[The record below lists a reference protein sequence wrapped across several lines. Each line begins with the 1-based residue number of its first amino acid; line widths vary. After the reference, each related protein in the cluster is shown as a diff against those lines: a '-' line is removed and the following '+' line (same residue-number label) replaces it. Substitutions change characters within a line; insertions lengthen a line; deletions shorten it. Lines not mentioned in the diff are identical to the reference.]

1 MGERVALVD
10 VSRVTSNIINNK
22 DDVSWGPNATF
33 RFPLHGGTG
42 HYPFLPP
49 YIIVITPSIY
59 AFLLKVAFGRPWGK
73 LYLQKR

>member
-42 HYPFLPP
+42 KTSIFLP
-49 YIIVITPSIY
+49 YYYYLLY
-59 AFLLKVAFGRPWGK
+59 AFPLKVVFGR
-73 LYLQKR
+73 Q